1 MTGTGNKHVPA
12 AQQVWAVVREAPT
25 GPAAVVAVFVD
36 PAQAA
41 TVADQLGEG
50 HHTAPCPLI
59 QPGTP
64 VLVAQTWRCRATVT
78 AGTVAVGAA
87 ERLPGAAELLVGM
100 PVDPVER
107 VVVDEHAGELESAI
121 LGQVVAYVDAY
132 AESPDRA
139 RELVTAAAEDLTRG
153 QRPS

>member
-1 MTGTGNKHVPA
+1 MTNE
-12 AQQVWAVVREAPT
+12 QVWAVVREAPN

-36 PAQAA
+36 PVRAA

-50 HHTAPCPLI
+50 HHAAPCPLI
-59 QPGTP
+59 RPGTP

-78 AGTVAVGAA
+78 AGAVAVGTA
-87 ERLPGAAELLVGM
+87 ERLPGASELLVGM
-100 PVDPVER
+100 PIDPVER
-107 VVVDEHAGELESAI
+107 VVVDEQAGELESTVR
-121 LGQVVAYVDAY
+121 GQTVAYVDAY

-139 RELVTAAAEDLTRG
+139 RELVTAAAEDLARG

>member
-1 MTGTGNKHVPA
+1 MTDE
-12 AQQVWAVVREAPT
+12 QVWAVLREAPN

-36 PAQAA
+36 PDRAA

-50 HHTAPCPLI
+50 HHAAPCPLI

-64 VLVAQTWRCRATVT
+64 VFVAQTWWCRATVT
-78 AGTVAVGAA
+78 AGTVAVSVA
-87 ERLPGAAELLVGM
+87 ERLPGASELLVGM
-100 PVDPVER
+100 PTDPVER
-107 VVVDEHAGELESAI
+107 VVVDEQASELESAVQ
-121 LGQVVAYVDAY
+121 GHSVSYVDAY

-139 RELVTAAAEDLTRG
+139 RELVTAAAEDLARG